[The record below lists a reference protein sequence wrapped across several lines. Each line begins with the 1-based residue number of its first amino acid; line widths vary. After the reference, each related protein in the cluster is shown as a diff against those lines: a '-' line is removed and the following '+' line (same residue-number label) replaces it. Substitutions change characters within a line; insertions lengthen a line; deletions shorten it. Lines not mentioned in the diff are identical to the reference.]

1 MPEVRGLGILPLES
15 VVEFHVS
22 GLSKQSG
29 SYWDDHA
36 VPAPEPVLTLL
47 EQRAPTR
54 ASTRCHARIQLV
66 TALPSRTAA
75 RSAGAHAS
83 PPHVG
88 MNAPRVHALI
98 AAALKRPAL
107 LSRWTQQPEQLRVH
121 GVTPGSLDLE
131 GLRKFAGMTCKVR
144 HNTLRAS
151 LPLSAVTDQVRARI
165 AEALSVPQLALREA
179 AARRLPQGSMMSSSR
194 ASPIPATSD
203 EQRSCAGIPFACID
217 RYLFDHSR
225 LN

>member
-1 MPEVRGLGILPLES
+1 
-15 VVEFHVS
+15 
-22 GLSKQSG
+22 
-29 SYWDDHA
+29 
-36 VPAPEPVLTLL
+36 
-47 EQRAPTR
+47 
-54 ASTRCHARIQLV
+54 
-66 TALPSRTAA
+66 
-75 RSAGAHAS
+75 
-83 PPHVG
+83 

-165 AEALSVPQLALREA
+165 AEALSVPQLARTHSPDRAPVRAGPGRRRCA
-179 AARRLPQGSMMSSSR
+179 ATTGRAR
-194 ASPIPATSD
+194 
-203 EQRSCAGIPFACID
+203 
-217 RYLFDHSR
+217 
-225 LN
+225 